1 MPIFRGDD
9 RQRLVPETLVRI
21 LRDLIAD
28 EDLDPS
34 ARRLELRSLLH
45 RVQLM
50 YGLDVTLNASA
61 LAQQMAEEDG
71 IPQEDVL

>member
-1 MPIFRGDD
+1 VPIFRGDD

>member
-1 MPIFRGDD
+1 VPIFRGND
-9 RQRLVPETLVRI
+9 RQRLVPETLCRI

-28 EDLDPS
+28 EEMDPS

-45 RVQLM
+45 RVQLI
-50 YGLDVTLNASA
+50 YGLDVTLNASE